1 MRTLRFRLTILLM
14 FVAVSAA
21 LAADVTGK
29 WVAQVPMRDG
39 QTREVVFNLKA
50 DGSQLT
56 GTVST
61 PRGEMQISEGKIN
74 GDEISF
80 TQVMDFNGN
89 QFKLLYKGKVSGD
102 EIKFTRER
110 EGGNRS
116 QEFTAKKSS

>member
-56 GTVST
+56 
-61 PRGEMQISEGKIN
+61 RGEMQISEGKIN